1 MNITLNAPPVP
12 TGDAQI
18 DAIELNEWC
27 RGFYMQL
34 KRILYSLDSSNITEL
49 DESKLNGTLPLGE
62 TKLEG
67 VNVKI
72 SGDEFSI
79 STPDGSQ
86 YLTLSGGQLKFSGT
100 VV

>member
-1 MNITLNAPPVP
+1 MNITLTAPPAL
-12 TGDAQI
+12 TGDAQNDVI
-18 DAIELNEWC
+18 RLNDWC
-27 RGFYMQL
+27 CGFYMQL
-34 KRILYSLDSSNITEL
+34 KRILYSLDTSNIIEL
-49 DESKLNGTLPLGE
+49 DASRLNGTLPLGE

-79 STPDGSQ
+79 TTPDGSQ
-86 YLTLSGGQLKFSGT
+86 YLTLSGGKLTFCGT

>member
-1 MNITLNAPPVP
+1 MNITLTAPPAL
-12 TGDAQI
+12 TGDAQNDVI
-18 DAIELNEWC
+18 RLNNWC
-27 RGFYMQL
+27 SGFYMQL
-34 KRILYSLDSSNITEL
+34 KRILYSLDTSNITEL
-49 DESKLNGTLPLGE
+49 DASRLNGTLPLGE

-86 YLTLSGGQLKFSGT
+86 YLTLSGGALKFCGT